1 MDESKKRISLK
12 ELLTMDL
19 RDLKKL
25 KSKGTGSA
33 SVSSSKSKREKKKRN
48 PRKVIAFD
56 IGSNTIKIV
65 DGRHENKKLVIE
77 NKIDVKNKLKD

>member
-33 SVSSSKSKREKKKRN
+33 SVSSSKSKREKK
-48 PRKVIAFD
+48 
-56 IGSNTIKIV
+56 
-65 DGRHENKKLVIE
+65 
-77 NKIDVKNKLKD
+77 